1 MVVWLQHHNVC
12 PVSSQKW
19 SRDDRQLVT
28 KMGKMAF
35 KMLERNISV
44 FFEGDVV
51 ECGLELAEVTVYS
64 GICTELPT
72 AASDGRRMFCF
83 IHFTFQVKLF
93 SSPSLTLEGYL
104 LKRGVCLCAH
114 KLNTRRF
121 KHNFGRHVLFAYSF
135 ETSTHHSHWE
145 CSYFT

>member
-1 MVVWLQHHNVC
+1 MSFKVNGSLTLASQCLC

-44 FFEGDVV
+44 FFEGDMK

-72 AASDGRRMFCF
+72 AASNGRRMFCF
-83 IHFTFQVKLF
+83 IHFTFQVKPF

-114 KLNTRRF
+114 LKPELNTRRL
-121 KHNFGRHVLFAYSF
+121 KHN
-135 ETSTHHSHWE
+135 
-145 CSYFT
+145 